1 MRSLVRSRLTWTM
14 AVMFGVQAMQ
24 AYIIVGWTA
33 QYLRDQGMAA
43 ATAGLLIGLNAV
55 VVIPIN
61 AVVPALTVRQH
72 LQRPLLL
79 GFLACYLAG
88 WTGLLVAPLT
98 VPWLWMSLLAVG
110 MGTFAMVLTLL
121 GLRAR
126 TPESTAALS
135 TLTQGWGYAIAGV
148 GPLLVG
154 VLRGVTGGYTGMFVL
169 VYVGVAL
176 LLVTGWSVCRE
187 RYVDDEVPGLAGPP
201 GAPVVPGSTGG

>member
-1 MRSLVRSRLTWTM
+1 MRALARARLTWVM

-61 AVVPALTVRQH
+61 AVVPSLTVRQH

-79 GFLACYLAG
+79 GFLACYLVG
-88 WTGLLVAPLT
+88 WTGLLIAPLT
-98 VPWLWMSLLAVG
+98 VPWLWMSLLAGG
-110 MGTFAMVLTLL
+110 MGTFAMVLTLM

-135 TLTQGWGYAIAGV
+135 TLTQGWGYALASV

-154 VLRGVTGGYTGMFVL
+154 VLRGVTGGYAGMFVL

-187 RYVDDEVPGLAGPP
+187 RYVDDEVPGLAGQ
-201 GAPVVPGSTGG
+201 PVVPVIPGPTGG